1 MLLKQYP
8 YKLGFILLKGS
19 NFFLSVNIDY
29 CCYWNLQAKPSI
41 QKRNWFQRMGQ
52 ERSRK
57 NTGLKKL
64 MYCTQVHIQQPGI
77 HACCISCPKHAQ
89 HPEYYSYCC
98 VLPNYDTV
106 LQVVAKELHWIFIAT
121 NIFRNALQP
130 NKLSLS
136 KEKREKVLP
145 SFQSSLYTLVTLCC
159 ECYSTQNS

>member
-1 MLLKQYP
+1 MHHLCNTSQPLCNMLLKQYP

-29 CCYWNLQAKPSI
+29 CCYKNLQAKPSI

-52 ERSRK
+52 ERSR
-57 NTGLKKL
+57 
-64 MYCTQVHIQQPGI
+64 IS
-77 HACCISCPKHAQ
+77 CISCPKHAQ

-145 SFQSSLYTLVTLCC
+145 SFQS
-159 ECYSTQNS
+159 